1 MVVLRTRRTAYSWLL
16 LLRPKDVFWEREEF
30 TPSLV
35 PLLQNISMPTDPSI
49 IAAIAAA
56 VESAPDSAPLRL
68 HFASLLLGDGRPQ
81 EALAQCTAILAREPD
96 HREALRKA
104 AEAAFQSGDT
114 VKAVSYGRLLD
125 ALGADLLSDLDT
137 PPAPPRLPVESLRG
151 GGGISPPPT
160 ANDRTAIS
168 VSAEDEDGP
177 GTWEPERPS
186 ITLQDVAGMETVK
199 RRLNI
204 AFLAPMQNPDLRK
217 LYGKSLKGGLL
228 LYGPPGCGKT
238 FIARATAGELGAKF
252 LSVGL
257 SDVLDMWL
265 GQSEKNLHE
274 IFETARRSRPCVLF
288 FDEIDALGRKRSLMR
303 QSAGRD
309 VVNQLLAEMD
319 SVGADNEGV
328 FILAATNH
336 PWDIDA
342 ALRRPGRLD
351 RTLLVLP
358 PDAPARE
365 SILRLN
371 SEDRP
376 LAGVDFAQIAAKTE
390 DYSGADLA
398 HLCDSAAELALEDSL
413 TSGKVRPISGGDF
426 KQALKDVRPSVRPW
440 FETARNYALYS
451 NEGGLYDDLLD
462 YMRSRRIL

>member
-1 MVVLRTRRTAYSWLL
+1 MKLL
-16 LLRPKDVFWEREEF
+16 A
-30 TPSLV
+30 
-35 PLLQNISMPTDPSI
+35 MPTDPSI
-49 IAAIAAA
+49 IAAITAA
-56 VESAPDSAPLRL
+56 VEASPDSIPLRL
-68 HFASLLLGDGRPQ
+68 HLATLLQGDGRPQ
-81 EALAQCTAILAREPD
+81 EALEHCTFILSRQPD
-96 HREALRKA
+96 NREALRQA

-114 VKAVSYGRLLD
+114 IRAVSYGRLLD
-125 ALGADLLSDLDT
+125 ALGADLLSEMDNPLNPET
-137 PPAPPRLPVESLRG
+137 PRLPVESSR
-151 GGGISPPPT
+151 GISSLPPP
-160 ANDRTAIS
+160 DRTPVGVPAQ
-168 VSAEDEDGP
+168 DEDGP
-177 GTWEPERPS
+177 GTWEPERPT
-186 ITLQDVAGMETVK
+186 ITLKDVAGMEAVK

-376 LAGVDFAQIAAKTE
+376 LDGVDFAAIASKTE

-398 HLCDSAAELALEDSL
+398 HLCDSAAELALEDFL
-413 TSGKVRPISGGDF
+413 ATGKVRPISASDF
-426 KQALKDVRPSVRPW
+426 KRVLKDVRPSVRPW

-462 YMRSRRIL
+462 YMRSRRML

>member
-1 MVVLRTRRTAYSWLL
+1 
-16 LLRPKDVFWEREEF
+16 
-30 TPSLV
+30 
-35 PLLQNISMPTDPSI
+35 MPTDPSI
-49 IAAIAAA
+49 IAALTAAA
-56 VESAPDSAPLRL
+56 LAAPDSAPLRL
-68 HFASLLLGDGRPQ
+68 HLAGLLLDSGQPGD
-81 EALAQCTAILAREPD
+81 ALEQCMAVLAREPD
-96 HREALRKA
+96 NREALRKA

-114 VKAVSYGRLLD
+114 VRAVSYGRLLD
-125 ALGADLLSDLDT
+125 ALGADLLSD
-137 PPAPPRLPVESLRG
+137 PAPAPPPARLPADTGRG
-151 GGGISPPPT
+151 GVPPPDRSPVSVAA
-160 ANDRTAIS
+160 ANEEA
-168 VSAEDEDGP
+168 P
-177 GTWEPERPS
+177 GVWEPERPA
-186 ITLQDVAGMETVK
+186 ITLRDVAGMETVK

-376 LAGVDFAQIAAKTE
+376 LSGVDFAALAAKTE

-398 HLCDSAAELALEDSL
+398 HLCDSAAELALENSL
-413 TSGKVRPISGGDF
+413 ASGQVRPISGGDF

-440 FETARNYALYS
+440 FETARNYALYA

>member
-1 MVVLRTRRTAYSWLL
+1 
-16 LLRPKDVFWEREEF
+16 
-30 TPSLV
+30 
-35 PLLQNISMPTDPSI
+35 MPTDPSI

-56 VESAPDSAPLRL
+56 VDASPNSVPLRL
-68 HFASLLLGDGRPQ
+68 HLATLLSDDGRPQ
-81 EALAQCTAILAREPD
+81 EALEQCVWILTREPD
-96 HREALRKA
+96 NREALRKA

-114 VKAVSYGRLLD
+114 IRAVSYGRLLD
-125 ALGADLLSDLDT
+125 ALGADLLSDLE
-137 PPAPPRLPVESLRG
+137 PSQAPPRLPVDNRPG
-151 GGGISPPPT
+151 GGVSLPPPQ
-160 ANDRTAIS
+160 DRTPVS
-168 VSAEDEDGP
+168 VSAEAEDGP
-177 GTWEPERPS
+177 GMWEPERPN
-186 ITLQDVAGMETVK
+186 ITLKDVAGMETVK

-376 LAGVDFAQIAAKTE
+376 LAGVDFAAIVSKTE

-413 TSGKVRPISGGDF
+413 ATGKVRPISGTDF